1 MAMLPDA
8 LGALLGAPLGS
19 HLCVRRNERVAS
31 LLGGVVQAVG
41 IFGVGWAMG
50 LACVDGDSAEWGGAA
65 DATTANGSSREGGEG
80 AEDEEG
86 LGLCSE
92 VSVAALVAGLA
103 CNAVLGLG
111 LQCNRIGT
119 LTYALKAR
127 PHARYERPD
136 HPSAPSCTY
145 SPLVFVLCLL
155 LPFCLA
161 DHRIFSLT
169 LFAVPS
175 GRASRD
181 RRGSCR

>member
-65 DATTANGSSREGGEG
+65 DAMTANGSSREGGEG

-92 VSVAALVAGLA
+92 VSVAALVVGLGF
-103 CNAVLGLG
+103 NAVLGLG

-136 HPSAPSCTY
+136 HPSAPSCT
-145 SPLVFVLCLL
+145 SHWSLL
-155 LPFCLA
+155 LLFCLA
-161 DHRIFSLT
+161 VTSS
-169 LFAVPS
+169 V
-175 GRASRD
+175 
-181 RRGSCR
+181 